1 MKELDEIIMRL
12 NDTSIG
18 AQLEAIASY
27 YDSIEHAFDEF
38 TQKAHISCPHDC
50 GECCKGFTP
59 PVTSSEALIIAAYT
73 YFVQDRD
80 VRPLMNFTKNNISC
94 PFCDLNREGGKCSI
108 YKVRPLLCRL
118 FGASATRTKRGLEFR
133 RCSKLNDTSLMPELL
148 REKDMPDN
156 PPIMDLFGLHLESLD
171 FNSADTLSMQEG
183 VEKALSKL
191 LMIISLLPL
200 PPDVPNAS

>member
-1 MKELDEIIMRL
+1 MKELDELITRL
-12 NDTSIG
+12 EDTSLG
-18 AQLEAIASY
+18 NQLEAIASY
-27 YDSIEHAFDEF
+27 YDSIEHAFDDF
-38 TQKAHISCPHDC
+38 TTKAHISCPHDC

-80 VRPLMNFTKNNISC
+80 VSALMKFTKGNVGC
-94 PFCDLNREGGKCSI
+94 PFADMTREGGKCSI

-118 FGASATRTKRGLEFR
+118 FGASVTRTKRGLEFR
-133 RCSKLNDTSLMPELL
+133 RCSKLKDLSLMPELL
-148 REKDMPDN
+148 TEDEMPEN
-156 PPIMDLFGLHLESLD
+156 PPIMDLFGLHLEGLEG
-171 FNSADTLSMQEG
+171 NSAETDTMQDQ
-183 VEKALSKL
+183 VERALSKL